1 MLIPLSLMVLGILL
15 VLLEVLIPSGG
26 ILGFLAAAA
35 LTGSLVLAFQEDP
48 TMGYIMLGATGVS
61 LPIVIVLG
69 FKYLPK
75 TPFGRRL
82 ILTPKDES
90 DAVLG
95 KAGVSEKDFSVLQGQ
110 EGQAVSPLRPS
121 GFAEFGEERFMVT
134 TTGDLIDEGEMVVVV
149 NVEGNSIVVERKE
162 TGDGG
167 GK

>member
-1 MLIPLSLMVLGILL
+1 MLIPLSLMIFGILL

-26 ILGFLAAAA
+26 ILGLLAAAA
-35 LTGSLVLAFQEDP
+35 LTGSLVLAFQTDP
-48 TMGYIMLGATGVS
+48 TMGYMMLGATGVS
-61 LPIVIVLG
+61 LPIVIVVG

-82 ILTPKDES
+82 ILTPTEES

-95 KAGVSEKDFSVLQGQ
+95 KAGVSGHDFGVLLGQ

-121 GFAEFGEERFMVT
+121 GFAEISEERFMVT
-134 TTGDLIDEGEMVVVV
+134 TTGDLIDEGEAVVVV

-162 TGDGG
+162 AG
-167 GK
+167 